1 MKKIILFFFLTILSL
16 VIFSGCMLYQINKN
30 PMHPRHYISDKEY
43 NKKLVVFAG
52 NSITH
57 GRIGYDWVRSLSLN
71 DTSKIYLNAGMNG
84 DLAWNVNQR
93 IDEIIKCD
101 PDLVFLL
108 IGSNDAMGSLSKDA
122 GEFYIKFKSL
132 PLLPALDWYEKN
144 YDQILQKLLK
154 STSAKII
161 LITIPWVGEHE
172 NSKIISIIREH
183 NKIIKK
189 LSLKYELKV
198 LPFFDEMGKLILS
211 KHQQNNSTETIPVYT
226 RKKNASL
233 SVFGILKYYQ
243 LGFSWNEIGD
253 KNNLSATFDF
263 IHLNERS
270 GILLE
275 NLVQHSIK
283 TINDLNF

>member
-30 PMHPRHYISDKEY
+30 PMHPRHYISNKEY

-57 GRIGYDWVRSLSLN
+57 GRVGYDWVRSLSLN

-108 IGSNDAMGSLSKDA
+108 IGSNDAMGSLSKEA
-122 GEFYIKFKSL
+122 GEFYIKFKNL

-172 NSKIISIIREH
+172 DSKIISIIKEH
-183 NKIIKK
+183 NKVIKK

-226 RKKNASL
+226 RKKNAPL
-233 SVFGILKYYQ
+233 SVFGILKYYR

-275 NLVQHSIK
+275 NLVQRSIR

>member
-1 MKKIILFFFLTILSL
+1 MTILSL
-16 VIFSGCMLYQINKN
+16 VIFSGFMLYQINKN

-57 GRIGYDWVRSLSLN
+57 GRVGYDWVRSLSLN

-122 GEFYIKFKSL
+122 GEFYKKFKNL

-172 NSKIISIIREH
+172 DSKIISIIKEH
-183 NKIIKK
+183 NKVIKK

-211 KHQQNNSTETIPVYT
+211 KHQQNNSTEMIPVYT

-275 NLVQHSIK
+275 HLVQRSMK

>member
-1 MKKIILFFFLTILSL
+1 MKKLILFFFLTILSL
-16 VIFSGCMLYQINKN
+16 VIFSSCMLYQINKN
-30 PMHPRHYISDKEY
+30 PMHPRHHISDKED

-57 GRIGYDWVRSLSLN
+57 GRVGYDWVRSLSLN

-122 GEFYIKFKSL
+122 GEFYIKFKNL

-172 NSKIISIIREH
+172 DSKIISIIKEH
-183 NKIIKK
+183 NKVIKK
-189 LSLKYELKV
+189 LSLKHELKV

-211 KHQQNNSTETIPVYT
+211 KHQQNNSTEMIPVYT

-275 NLVQHSIK
+275 HLVQRSMK

>member
-16 VIFSGCMLYQINKN
+16 VIFSSCMLYQINKN
-30 PMHPRHYISDKEY
+30 PMHPRHYISDKED

-57 GRIGYDWVRSLSLN
+57 GRVGYDWVRSLSLN

-122 GEFYIKFKSL
+122 GEFYKKFKNL
-132 PLLPALDWYEKN
+132 PLLPALGWYEKN

-172 NSKIISIIREH
+172 DSKIISIIKEH
-183 NKIIKK
+183 NKVIKK
-189 LSLKYELKV
+189 LSLKYELKI

-211 KHQQNNSTETIPVYT
+211 KHQQNNSTEMIPVYT

-275 NLVQHSIK
+275 HLVQQSMK
-283 TINDLNF
+283 TIDDLNF

>member
-1 MKKIILFFFLTILSL
+1 
-16 VIFSGCMLYQINKN
+16 
-30 PMHPRHYISDKEY
+30 MHPRHHIYDKED

-57 GRIGYDWVRSLSLN
+57 GRVGYDWVRSLSLN

-122 GEFYIKFKSL
+122 GEFYKKFKNL
-132 PLLPALDWYEKN
+132 PLLPALGWYEKN

-172 NSKIISIIREH
+172 DSKIISIIKEH
-183 NKIIKK
+183 NKVIKK
-189 LSLKYELKV
+189 LSLKYELKI

-211 KHQQNNSTETIPVYT
+211 KHQQNNSTEMIPVYT

-275 NLVQHSIK
+275 HLVQQSMK

>member
-16 VIFSGCMLYQINKN
+16 VIFSSFMLYQINKN
-30 PMHPRHYISDKEY
+30 PMHPRHHISDKED

-57 GRIGYDWVRSLSLN
+57 GRVGYDWVRSLSLN

-122 GEFYIKFKSL
+122 GEFYKKFKNL
-132 PLLPALDWYEKN
+132 PLLPALGWYEKN

-172 NSKIISIIREH
+172 DSKIISIIKEH
-183 NKIIKK
+183 NKVIKK

-211 KHQQNNSTETIPVYT
+211 KHQQNNSTEMIPVYT
-226 RKKNASL
+226 RKKNTSL

-275 NLVQHSIK
+275 HLVQQSMK
-283 TINDLNF
+283 TINNLNF

>member
-16 VIFSGCMLYQINKN
+16 VIFSSCMLYQINKN
-30 PMHPRHYISDKEY
+30 PMHPRHYISDKED

-57 GRIGYDWVRSLSLN
+57 GRVGYDWVRSLSLN

-93 IDEIIKCD
+93 IDEIIRCD

-122 GEFYIKFKSL
+122 GQFYKKFKNL
-132 PLLPALDWYEKN
+132 PLLPALGWYEKN

-172 NSKIISIIREH
+172 DSKIISIIKEH
-183 NKIIKK
+183 NKVIKK
-189 LSLKYELKV
+189 LSLKYELNV

-211 KHQQNNSTETIPVYT
+211 KHQQNNSTEMIPVYT

-233 SVFGILKYYQ
+233 SVFGILKYYRI
-243 LGFSWNEIGD
+243 GFSWNEIGD

-275 NLVQHSIK
+275 HLVQQSMK

>member
-43 NKKLVVFAG
+43 NKKLVIFAG

-57 GRIGYDWVRSLSLN
+57 GRVGYDWVRSLSLN

-122 GEFYIKFKSL
+122 GEFYKKFKNL
-132 PLLPALDWYEKN
+132 PLLPALDWYEEN

-172 NSKIISIIREH
+172 DSKIISIIKEH
-183 NKIIKK
+183 NKVIKK
-189 LSLKYELKV
+189 LSLKYELNV

-211 KHQQNNSTETIPVYT
+211 KHQQNNSTEMIPVYT

-275 NLVQHSIK
+275 HLVQQSMK

>member
-1 MKKIILFFFLTILSL
+1 MKEIISFFFLTILSL
-16 VIFSGCMLYQINKN
+16 VIFSGYMLYQINKN

-57 GRIGYDWVRSLSLN
+57 GRIGYDWVRYLSLN
-71 DTSKIYLNAGMNG
+71 DTSKMYLNAGMNG

-122 GEFYIKFKSL
+122 GEFYKKFKNL

-144 YDQILQKLLK
+144 YDEILQKLLK

-172 NSKIISIIREH
+172 DSKIISIIKEH

-198 LPFFDEMGKLILS
+198 LPFFDEMRKLILS

-253 KNNLSATFDF
+253 KNNLIATFDF

-275 NLVQHSIK
+275 HLVQQSIK

>member
-1 MKKIILFFFLTILSL
+1 
-16 VIFSGCMLYQINKN
+16 MLYQINKN

-57 GRIGYDWVRSLSLN
+57 GRVGYDWVRSLSLN

-93 IDEIIKCD
+93 IDEIINCD

-122 GEFYIKFKSL
+122 GEFYKKFKNL
-132 PLLPALDWYEKN
+132 TRLPALGWYEKN

-161 LITIPWVGEHE
+161 LITIPWVGE
-172 NSKIISIIREH
+172 RED
-183 NKIIKK
+183 
-189 LSLKYELKV
+189 S
-198 LPFFDEMGKLILS
+198 
-211 KHQQNNSTETIPVYT
+211 
-226 RKKNASL
+226 
-233 SVFGILKYYQ
+233 
-243 LGFSWNEIGD
+243 
-253 KNNLSATFDF
+253 KNNFNNKRA
-263 IHLNERS
+263 
-270 GILLE
+270 
-275 NLVQHSIK
+275 
-283 TINDLNF
+283 

>member
-1 MKKIILFFFLTILSL
+1 MTILSL

-30 PMHPRHYISDKEY
+30 PMHPRHHISDKED

-57 GRIGYDWVRSLSLN
+57 GRVGYDWVRSLSLN

-122 GEFYIKFKSL
+122 GEFYKKFKNL

-172 NSKIISIIREH
+172 DSKIISIIKEH
-183 NKIIKK
+183 NKVIKK
-189 LSLKYELKV
+189 LSLKYELEV

-211 KHQQNNSTETIPVYT
+211 KHQQNNSTEMIPVYT

-275 NLVQHSIK
+275 HLVQQSMK

>member
-16 VIFSGCMLYQINKN
+16 VIFSSCMLYQINKN
-30 PMHPRHYISDKEY
+30 PMHPRHYISDKED

-57 GRIGYDWVRSLSLN
+57 GRVGYDWVRSLSLN

-122 GEFYIKFKSL
+122 GEFYKKFKNL
-132 PLLPALDWYEKN
+132 PLLPALGWYEKN

-172 NSKIISIIREH
+172 DSKIISIIKEH
-183 NKIIKK
+183 NKVIKK
-189 LSLKYELKV
+189 LSLKHELKV

-211 KHQQNNSTETIPVYT
+211 KHQQNNSTEMIPVYT

-275 NLVQHSIK
+275 HLVQQSMK

>member
-16 VIFSGCMLYQINKN
+16 VIFSSCMLYQINKN
-30 PMHPRHYISDKEY
+30 PMHPRHYISDKED

-57 GRIGYDWVRSLSLN
+57 GRVGYDWVRSLILN

-122 GEFYIKFKSL
+122 GEFYKKFKNL
-132 PLLPALDWYEKN
+132 PLLPALGWYEKN

-172 NSKIISIIREH
+172 DSKIISIIKEH
-183 NKIIKK
+183 NKVIKK

-211 KHQQNNSTETIPVYT
+211 KHQQNNSTEMIPVYT

-275 NLVQHSIK
+275 NLVQRSIK

>member
-16 VIFSGCMLYQINKN
+16 VIFSSFMLYQINKN
-30 PMHPRHYISDKEY
+30 PMHPRHHISDKED

-122 GEFYIKFKSL
+122 GEFYKKFKNL
-132 PLLPALDWYEKN
+132 PLLPSLDWYEKN

-172 NSKIISIIREH
+172 DSKIISIIKEH
-183 NKIIKK
+183 NKVIKK
-189 LSLKYELKV
+189 LSLKYELKI

-211 KHQQNNSTETIPVYT
+211 KHQQNNSTEMIPVYT

-275 NLVQHSIK
+275 HLVQQSMK

>member
-57 GRIGYDWVRSLSLN
+57 GRVGYDWVRSLSLN

-122 GEFYIKFKSL
+122 GEFYKKFKNL

-253 KNNLSATFDF
+253 KNNLNATFDF

-275 NLVQHSIK
+275 NLVQRSMK

>member
-16 VIFSGCMLYQINKN
+16 VIFSSCMLYQINKN
-30 PMHPRHYISDKEY
+30 PMHPRHYISDKED

-57 GRIGYDWVRSLSLN
+57 GRVGYDWVRSLSLN

-122 GEFYIKFKSL
+122 GQFYKKFKNL
-132 PLLPALDWYEKN
+132 PLLPALGWYEKN

-172 NSKIISIIREH
+172 DSKIISIIKEH
-183 NKIIKK
+183 NKVIKK
-189 LSLKYELKV
+189 LSLKHELKV

-211 KHQQNNSTETIPVYT
+211 KHQQNNSTEMIPVYT

-275 NLVQHSIK
+275 HLVQQSMKNH
-283 TINDLNF
+283 

>member
-16 VIFSGCMLYQINKN
+16 VIFSGFMLYQINKN

-57 GRIGYDWVRSLSLN
+57 GRVGYDWVRSLSLN

-122 GEFYIKFKSL
+122 GEFYKKFKNL

-172 NSKIISIIREH
+172 DSKIISIIKEH
-183 NKIIKK
+183 NKVIKK

-211 KHQQNNSTETIPVYT
+211 KHQQNNSTEMIPVYT

-275 NLVQHSIK
+275 HLVQQSMK